1 MGNIFAVTT
10 AIEDIKADAAGK
22 ASAIF
27 TVTNTTNKP
36 LRGIAQA
43 KALGNTR
50 QEWLDVEGE
59 AERDFSAGGTQ
70 QFTVNF
76 SKPAASASPGIAPP
90 AAETFLFRLD
100 VASSANPDEYFTE
113 GPSVKVAAA
122 SIPVQAAKK
131 AFPWWMVIVALIGLV
146 LLVMAGIWW
155 FVLRGDKNPA
165 VNSNAN
171 TNANTNANA
180 NANTAATPTQPVA
193 TPTQPAVESTP
204 TLKSVTD
211 GARYRDER
219 NGAIYL
225 GLDGKLR
232 HATSGA
238 IMNNLFR
245 DWNAVSIPSADE
257 YPIGPPLTDGTYLAK
272 AQPAPEIYLIVDGKK
287 RWIPNPTIFSRYN
300 FNDARVRMLSAEDLA
315 VFPIGPNVP

>member
-76 SKPAASASPGIAPP
+76 SKPAASASPP
-90 AAETFLFRLD
+90 AETFLFRLD

-113 GPSVKVAAA
+113 GPTVKVAASTSA
-122 SIPVQAAKK
+122 PVTAAKK
-131 AFPWWMVIVALIGLV
+131 AFPWWIVIVAIIVL
-146 LLVMAGIWW
+146 LLVMAGIL
-155 FVLRGDKNPA
+155 FLVLRGDKSPA

-171 TNANTNANA
+171 AAATPAATP
-180 NANTAATPTQPVA
+180 TPTPTPTQPAATPTQPA
-193 TPTQPAVESTP
+193 IESTP
-204 TLKSVTD
+204 APKTVID
-211 GARYRDER
+211 GARIRDER
-219 NGAIYL
+219 TGAIYL

-232 HATSGA
+232 HVQSGGT
-238 IMNNLFR
+238 MNNLFK
-245 DWNAVSIPSADE
+245 DGSVINIPNADE
-257 YPIGPPLTDGTYLAK
+257 FPIGSPVTDGTYLAK
-272 AQPAPEIYLIVDGKK
+272 TPSAPEIYLVIDGKK
-287 RWIPNPTIFSRYN
+287 RWIPSQTIFDRYN
-300 FNDARVRMLSAEDLA
+300 FNMARVQMLSAQDIALIA
-315 VFPIGPNVP
+315 SGPDIP